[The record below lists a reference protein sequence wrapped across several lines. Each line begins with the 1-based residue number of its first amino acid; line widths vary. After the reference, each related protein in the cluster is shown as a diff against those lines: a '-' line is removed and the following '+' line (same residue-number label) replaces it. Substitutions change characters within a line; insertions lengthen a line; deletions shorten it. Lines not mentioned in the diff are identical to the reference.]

1 MSKKQRL
8 TLSVVIAA
16 AVFCAVALV
25 STRATTTGRA
35 REIGAGPS
43 AGATA
48 PLLPGSPESGQLYFD
63 LAANPAQ
70 TEGQKAA
77 LLKALRAAVDGQKPS
92 AALKIDYPFAGSLYP
107 PDMVPPTFLFHD
119 AAAGSVLWL
128 VDIAAA
134 GGTDRLSILTDG
146 RRPAPELDE
155 RCGSPND
162 NYREPEYQASA
173 KGWTPDEALWSALAR
188 KPETDITVTVYGL
201 AKLDLG
207 KPAERVSLLSR
218 GTVTFRVS
226 KDPVGAPIFYRDVPL
241 LPTANEKGVV
251 KPLPDG
257 ALPLI
262 EWRLRD
268 LAKPASAVVLSN
280 MPTCANCHS
289 FSNDGKYLGMDMDG
303 PSGDKGAYAMAPVEP
318 KMVIEQK
325 QVFTW
330 NNFNPKWETFGLF
343 SRVSPDGRY
352 VVSAV
357 NESIFVNNYL
367 DFRFLQTFYPTGGIL
382 AYYNRLTG
390 KITALPGADKP
401 EYVHGNAV
409 WMPDGKSI
417 IFVRAKA
424 RPNVPAG
431 APPVRANDQNEIQI
445 QYDLCQIPFN
455 DGRGGEARPIP
466 GASGNGKSNSF
477 PKVSPDGKWL
487 VWVQAKTGLLMRP
500 DSELYIMALP
510 GGKPRRMNCNMTPMN
525 SWHSFSPNGRW
536 MVFSSKANTPYT
548 QMFLTHLDSQGNDSP
563 AVLVPHS
570 TADNRAVNIPEF
582 VNMKPDG
589 MFTIDA
595 PAVDYRRHLDG
606 GTDLIR
612 AGRLDEA
619 YREIETADKMRPN
632 FPETLAALGYYYRE
646 AGDAERAA
654 GFFEKS
660 LSLDSR
666 NWSAHNYYGVMLFR
680 QGKYDEA
687 LRHFQAAIDIYP
699 LNFQALTNSGAVEFS
714 RGNLALAKEHFE
726 KAIEANPLYAE
737 AHYNLALILTREG
750 DFKDAVTHYGKC
762 LEIATDDSDSLGNL
776 AWLLATCPDDSIR
789 NGRRALELA
798 QRLERL
804 AEKPYPRLFDILAAA
819 YAETG
824 QFDKAVQMAERSV
837 QLTVNEDPAG
847 NMRRRLVNLYRSGKP
862 YHGQQF

>member
-16 AVFCAVALV
+16 VVICAVALV
-25 STRATTTGRA
+25 TTRAATTG
-35 REIGAGPS
+35 
-43 AGATA
+43 
-48 PLLPGSPESGQLYFD
+48 QLTLD
-63 LAANPAQ
+63 LAAKPTQ
-70 TEGQKAA
+70 TAGQNAA
-77 LLKALRAAVDGQKPS
+77 MLNTLLAAADSQQPS
-92 AALKIDYPFAGSLYP
+92 TALKIDYPFSASLYP

-119 AAAGSVLWL
+119 SAAAAALWL
-128 VDIAAA
+128 VDISSPGAT
-134 GGTDRLSILTDG
+134 GRFTVLTDG
-146 RRPAPELDE
+146 RRPNLEIDQ

-162 NYREPEYQASA
+162 RYREPEYQASA
-173 KGWTPDEALWSALAR
+173 KGWTPDEALWSAVTR
-188 KPETDITVTVYGL
+188 KPETDITVTIYGL
-201 AKLDLG
+201 AKPDFG
-207 KPAERVSLLSR
+207 KPAQRVTLLSR
-218 GTVTFRVS
+218 GTVTLRVS
-226 KDPVGAPIFYRDVPL
+226 QDPVAAPLFYRDVPL

-268 LAKPASAVVLSN
+268 LAKPASAIVLKN

-330 NNFNPKWETFGLF
+330 NTFNPKWETFGLF

-352 VVSAV
+352 VVSSV

-367 DFRFLQTFYPTGGIL
+367 DFRFLQTFYPTRAIL
-382 AYYNRLTG
+382 AFYDRLSG
-390 KITALPGADKP
+390 KIAALPGADNP

-409 WMPDGKSI
+409 WTPDGRSI

-424 RPNVPAG
+424 KSNVPST
-431 APPVRANDQNEIQI
+431 PPVRANDPNEIQI

-455 DGRGGEARPIP
+455 NGRGGEAKLIT
-466 GASGNGKSNSF
+466 GASANGKSNSF

-487 VWVQAKTGLLMRP
+487 VWVQAKAGLLMRP
-500 DSELYIMALP
+500 DSELFIMALP
-510 GGKPRRMNCNMTPMN
+510 GGKPRRMNSNLTLMN

-536 MVFSSKANTPYT
+536 LVFSSKANTPYT
-548 QMFLTHLDSQGNDSP
+548 QMFLTHIDAQGNDSP
-563 AVLVPHS
+563 AVLVPNS
-570 TADNRAVNIPEF
+570 TAANRAANIPEF

-595 PAVDYRRHLDG
+595 PAVDYRRHLDR

-612 AGRLDEA
+612 QGKLDEA
-619 YREIETADKMRPN
+619 YKEIGMADKMRPN
-632 FPETLAALGYYYRE
+632 FPETMAALGYYYRE
-646 AGDAERAA
+646 MGDPERATD
-654 GFFEKS
+654 FFEKS
-660 LSLDSR
+660 LALDAR

-687 LRHFQAAIDIYP
+687 LRHFQAAIDLYP
-699 LNFQALTNSGAVEFS
+699 LNFQALTNSGAIELS
-714 RGNLALAKEHFE
+714 RGNLDLAKEHFE
-726 KAIEANPLYAE
+726 KALKANPLYAE

-750 DFKDAVTHYGKC
+750 KFKEAVTRYEKC
-762 LEIATDDSDSLGNL
+762 LEIATQDSDSLGNL
-776 AWLLATCPDDSIR
+776 AWLLATCSDDSVR
-789 NGRRALELA
+789 DGRRAVELA
-798 QRLERL
+798 QRLERV
-804 AEKPYPRLFDILAAA
+804 AEKPYPRMFDILAAA
-819 YAETG
+819 YAESG
-824 QFDKAVQMAERSV
+824 QFDLAVQMAERSV

-847 NMRRRLVNLYRSGKP
+847 NMRRRLVNLYRSGKA
-862 YHGQQF
+862 YHGQQL